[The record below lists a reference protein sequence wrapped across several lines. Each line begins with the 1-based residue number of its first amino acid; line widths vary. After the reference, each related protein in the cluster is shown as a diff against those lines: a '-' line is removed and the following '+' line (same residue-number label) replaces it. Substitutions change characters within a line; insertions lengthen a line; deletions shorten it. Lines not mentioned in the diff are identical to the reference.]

1 MEMICII
8 KDNAKN
14 PAHPT
19 ADVVGDQL
27 RSSERSTDEQERVMS
42 NIGFSA
48 LRAVEPSFEDTIAHF
63 IDGLKGNIQCH
74 THA

>member
-1 MEMICII
+1 
-8 KDNAKN
+8 
-14 PAHPT
+14 
-19 ADVVGDQL
+19 
-27 RSSERSTDEQERVMS
+27 MS